1 MSNETQ
7 KPAAK
12 PDGKSV
18 GAMRSWIIIAAA
30 VALFFTFYKT
40 NPGEPAVH
48 ELTQTEFYKALEEGN
63 EMFLL
68 VLKTLD
74 KSIQALDEENP
85 EAAEEAIELEQKI
98 DDTEKAL
105 RAQHI
110 ERLNNGLCIP
120 GAGVVFI
127 DILSNLERV
136 GDHATNLAQMVL
148 EVKKLHK

>member
-48 ELTQTEFYKALEEGN
+48 ELTQTEFYKALEEG
-63 EMFLL
+63 
-68 VLKTLD
+68 
-74 KSIQALDEENP
+74 
-85 EAAEEAIELEQKI
+85 KI
-98 DDTEKAL
+98 
-105 RAQHI
+105 
-110 ERLNNGLCIP
+110 
-120 GAGVVFI
+120 V
-127 DILSNLERV
+127 
-136 GDHATNLAQMVL
+136 
-148 EVKKLHK
+148 